1 MPEDRRNRFVND
13 YSLTP
18 YDAHVLTLEQDISE
32 YFDAAAKSS
41 KAPKLVANWIISELL
56 RLLSEAKITV
66 GECKIK
72 PEMLG
77 EMVNMIDSGAING
90 KIAKEVFADM
100 FENGKTAAEI
110 VKEKGLVQVS
120 DESAILGFVQQ
131 AIAANPDQVQ
141 QFKDGKTAVLQFFV
155 GQVMKASRGK
165 ANPKSV
171 IKLLQEELSR

>member
-1 MPEDRRNRFVND
+1 MTSIDDLADEIMAGLQEYAKLAD
-13 YSLTP
+13 
-18 YDAHVLTLEQDISE
+18 DAMAE
-32 YFDAAAKSS
+32 
-41 KAPKLVANWIISELL
+41 
-56 RLLSEAKITV
+56 
-66 GECKIK
+66 IK
-72 PEMLG
+72 Q
-77 EMVNMIDSGAING
+77 
-90 KIAKEVFADM
+90 M